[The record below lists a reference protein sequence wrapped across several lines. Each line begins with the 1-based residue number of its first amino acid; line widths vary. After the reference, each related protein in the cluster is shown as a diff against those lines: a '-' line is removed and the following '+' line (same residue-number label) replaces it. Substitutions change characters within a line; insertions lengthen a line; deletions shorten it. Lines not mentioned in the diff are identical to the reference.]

1 MSHLIPS
8 RERWD
13 ELLAAL
19 HEHEVAARGDSWL
32 CVRVGGEQ
40 VTIAPVGAHG
50 VELIA
55 PVCLEAELGAHAAL
69 VASRSLAFGAL
80 VLAHG
85 RHCLRQVLPLDLV
98 APEGLLEL
106 VGALAALVQ
115 VVRAWAATRPRD
127 EGGPFAGY
135 AA

>member
-1 MSHLIPS
+1 MEHWG
-8 RERWD
+8 R
-13 ELLAAL
+13 LLAAL
-19 HEHEVAARGDSWL
+19 REHEVAARGDGWL
-32 CVRVGGEQ
+32 CLRVLGEH
-40 VTIAPVGAHG
+40 VTIAPVGANG

-80 VLAHG
+80 VLVDG

-98 APEGLLEL
+98 EPERLLEL
-106 VGALAALVQ
+106 IGAHVGLVR
-115 VVRAWAATRPRD
+115 VARAWAAARPRD
-127 EGGPFAGY
+127 DGRPFAGY